1 MRDEGWGGG
10 GETSRDAAEVGRVL
24 RVLLAGT
31 GLPETGLG
39 GGGVKGFMEVGGPH
53 AVRVYGAASGGKF
66 AEVVGADGGLGESGA
81 VAAGRELLGARRGAK
96 HLPVLRKFGAAVAEG
111 VAKGH
116 WETVM
121 ALHAVEFSVA
131 ALPMLQSLLFAA
143 WWREQPRCGVRGLDE
158 FFRQSGGL
166 LNRLPTLLRGDEP
179 DRRPVFSIVR

>member
-1 MRDEGWGGG
+1 LRRCGREGVGREGRGLGRRRRDESGCGGSGAGVASAAGGDRVAGEWIGGWG
-10 GETSRDAAEVGRVL
+10 D
-24 RVLLAGT
+24 
-31 GLPETGLG
+31 
-39 GGGVKGFMEVGGPH
+39 
-53 AVRVYGAASGGKF
+53 
-66 AEVVGADGGLGESGA
+66 VGA
-81 VAAGRELLGARRGAK
+81 VVAGRELLGARRGAK
-96 HLPVLRKFGAAVAEG
+96 HLPVLRKFGVAVAEG

-143 WWREQPRCGVRGLDE
+143 WWREQPRCGERGLDE